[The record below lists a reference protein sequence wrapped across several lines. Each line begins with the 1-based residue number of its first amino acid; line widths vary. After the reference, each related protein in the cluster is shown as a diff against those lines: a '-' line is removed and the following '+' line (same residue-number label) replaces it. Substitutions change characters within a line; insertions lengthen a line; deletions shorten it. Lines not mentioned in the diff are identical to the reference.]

1 MAPYQT
7 EPAFGISFAG
17 TRGAGRRLPGLCE
30 TTALTQ
36 EGLYLL
42 NLTVTGRIEEE
53 LPPGN
58 GEEVAPLRSLP
69 HLLISA
75 GDRDCCSSKTVERA
89 PEHTPRL
96 LSLRLVRVGCGL
108 PVLSGCFILVN

>member
-58 GEEVAPLRSLP
+58 GEEVAPCEASLTSLVLP
-69 HLLISA
+69 A
-75 GDRDCCSSKTVERA
+75 TETVA
-89 PEHTPRL
+89 LPR
-96 LSLRLVRVGCGL
+96 
-108 PVLSGCFILVN
+108 P